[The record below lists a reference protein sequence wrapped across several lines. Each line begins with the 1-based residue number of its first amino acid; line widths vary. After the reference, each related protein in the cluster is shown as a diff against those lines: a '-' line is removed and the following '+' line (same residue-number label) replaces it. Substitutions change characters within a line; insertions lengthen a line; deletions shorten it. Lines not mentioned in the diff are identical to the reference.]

1 MDKVVFIMD
10 SLDIELRLTLT
21 AAASPLPNDIVVLLL
36 GLSLNSSFQNLLID
50 HAISLCQI
58 RYSFLYA
65 K

>member
-21 AAASPLPNDIVVLLL
+21 AAASPLSNDILVLLL
-36 GLSLNSSFQNLLID
+36 GLSLYRSLQNLLIY

-65 K
+65 